1 MEIVQL
7 SDIHV
12 GSQFRE
18 EVFEKVIDEINLLKP
33 EAVVIT
39 GDLTNEGLVEQY
51 EKCKKMVSQINV
63 EKIIAISGNHDYR
76 NTGYLLFKN
85 YFPFKTENDLGND
98 VILITLNSTR
108 PDRDDGEVGHKQTL
122 WLERTLKKYE
132 NKFKIVAMHHHLI
145 GIPDTGSDRLTVI
158 DAGDVLRTVLDSNVS
173 LVLCGHKHR
182 PWLWDFNTLS
192 IANAGTTSSE
202 RVRGFFENSYNIV
215 NIENG
220 TFRVD
225 LKIVGG
231 KRIPLRDIVKGYT
244 RFSENCI
251 CIVIYL
257 SLFTVKEINQAIV
270 LQFGDPKRII
280 NTPGLQVKIPFIQN
294 VVYLDRRILSL
305 DPAPEEVIAS
315 DQKRLIVDA
324 YARFKIVDPLKFY
337 VSVGDERVARSRL
350 ATIINSRLRSV
361 LGKQSLATLLSEDR
375 AKQMAIIQEGVNV
388 EAEKFGIKI
397 IDVRIKRADLPQANS
412 EAIYKR
418 MQTEREREAKEFRAK
433 GAEMAV
439 TITSTADKE
448 VTVLLANAKKQ
459 SEIMKGEGDGQR
471 NKIFAEA
478 FGKDPDFFSFYRA
491 MQAYEKALIGGDTS
505 LILSPDSDFFKFF
518 GNTGIIKE
526 Q

>member
-33 EAVVIT
+33 DAVVIT

-51 EKCKKMVSQINV
+51 EKCKKMISQINV

-85 YFPFKTENDLGND
+85 YFPFKKENDLGDD
-98 VILITLNSTR
+98 VVLITLNSTR

-158 DAGDVLRTVLDSNVS
+158 DAGDVLRAVLDSNVN

-182 PWLWDFNTLS
+182 PWIWDFNTLS

-231 KRIPLRDIVKGYT
+231 KRTPLRDIVKGYT
-244 RFSENCI
+244 RF
-251 CIVIYL
+251 
-257 SLFTVKEINQAIV
+257 
-270 LQFGDPKRII
+270 
-280 NTPGLQVKIPFIQN
+280 
-294 VVYLDRRILSL
+294 
-305 DPAPEEVIAS
+305 
-315 DQKRLIVDA
+315 
-324 YARFKIVDPLKFY
+324 
-337 VSVGDERVARSRL
+337 
-350 ATIINSRLRSV
+350 
-361 LGKQSLATLLSEDR
+361 
-375 AKQMAIIQEGVNV
+375 
-388 EAEKFGIKI
+388 
-397 IDVRIKRADLPQANS
+397 
-412 EAIYKR
+412 
-418 MQTEREREAKEFRAK
+418 TE
-433 GAEMAV
+433 
-439 TITSTADKE
+439 S
-448 VTVLLANAKKQ
+448 
-459 SEIMKGEGDGQR
+459 
-471 NKIFAEA
+471 
-478 FGKDPDFFSFYRA
+478 
-491 MQAYEKALIGGDTS
+491 
-505 LILSPDSDFFKFF
+505 
-518 GNTGIIKE
+518 
-526 Q
+526 

>member
-18 EVFEKVIDEINLLKP
+18 EIFEKVIDEINLLKP

-76 NTGYLLFKN
+76 NTGYLLFKK

-98 VILITLNSTR
+98 VVLITLNSTR

-122 WLERTLKKYE
+122 WLEHTLKKYE

-158 DAGDVLRTVLDSNVS
+158 DAGDVLRAVLDSNVN

-182 PWLWDFNTLS
+182 PWIWDFNTLS

-231 KRIPLRDIVKGYT
+231 KRTPLRDIVKDYT
-244 RFSENCI
+244 RFSEN
-251 CIVIYL
+251 
-257 SLFTVKEINQAIV
+257 
-270 LQFGDPKRII
+270 
-280 NTPGLQVKIPFIQN
+280 
-294 VVYLDRRILSL
+294 
-305 DPAPEEVIAS
+305 
-315 DQKRLIVDA
+315 
-324 YARFKIVDPLKFY
+324 
-337 VSVGDERVARSRL
+337 
-350 ATIINSRLRSV
+350 
-361 LGKQSLATLLSEDR
+361 
-375 AKQMAIIQEGVNV
+375 
-388 EAEKFGIKI
+388 
-397 IDVRIKRADLPQANS
+397 
-412 EAIYKR
+412 
-418 MQTEREREAKEFRAK
+418 
-433 GAEMAV
+433 
-439 TITSTADKE
+439 
-448 VTVLLANAKKQ
+448 
-459 SEIMKGEGDGQR
+459 
-471 NKIFAEA
+471 
-478 FGKDPDFFSFYRA
+478 
-491 MQAYEKALIGGDTS
+491 
-505 LILSPDSDFFKFF
+505 
-518 GNTGIIKE
+518 
-526 Q
+526 